1 MGLQLAQEE
10 FQDIPTDPVLLT
22 IVIPCP
28 SERRWYC
35 RSHQSLCHR
44 SHAWHPE
51 GLGPHTGAAWMTRE
65 GIALRL
71 AIHSPELCKHMT
83 SLNIVGRI
91 FQPSCSRCPFFL
103 TKVLSSLLM
112 IGCLAS
118 CTSSHPF
125 SLSLSLPH
133 SPIALP
139 KSSANDWRTA
149 MGHRRSF
156 LHPTYVVFRLLWL
169 LQKID

>member
-125 SLSLSLPH
+125 SLSLSPC
-133 SPIALP
+133 PIPPLLSQRVQPMTEGQPWAIDGAFYIL
-139 KSSANDWRTA
+139 R
-149 MGHRRSF
+149 MSF
-156 LHPTYVVFRLLWL
+156 SGFCGYS
-169 LQKID
+169 KK